1 MLLGQKHQ
9 VGTPFQVSAQHCH
22 LPQQLPLFF
31 LRGRAV
37 PGQKLIHP
45 DDLGGQLAL
54 QQGDKGVEF
63 FEALGNLGLFL

>member
-9 VGTPFQVSAQHCH
+9 VGPPFQVSAQHRH
-22 LPQQLPLFF
+22 LPQQLPPVC

-45 DDLGGQLAL
+45 DDLGGQPTL
-54 QQGDKGVEF
+54 QQIVQAVLLPQ
-63 FEALGNLGLFL
+63 ALVLRSAS